1 MLYGFIFAFVV
12 NSIYIVNTE
21 KTLKFCDK
29 RNILETFICF
39 NSSNIISHERPFIF
53 FCQIMKGL

>member
-39 NSSNIISHERPFIF
+39 NSSNIISHESPLFSF
-53 FCQIMKGL
+53 AK